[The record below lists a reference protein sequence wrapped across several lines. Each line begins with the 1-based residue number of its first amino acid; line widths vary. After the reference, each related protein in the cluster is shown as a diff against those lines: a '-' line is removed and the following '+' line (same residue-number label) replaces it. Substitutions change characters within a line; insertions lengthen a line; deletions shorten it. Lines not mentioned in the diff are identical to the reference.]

1 MNSYMIER
9 IIGLIITILFAV
21 FFGIS
26 TYALYMFENP
36 ECYIRIPGVVILGY
50 IIGDWVQMKLK

>member
-36 ECYIRIPGVVILGY
+36 VCYIGIPGIVILWLYNGRL
-50 IIGDWVQMKLK
+50 GADET

>member
-1 MNSYMIER
+1 MNSYVIER

-36 ECYIRIPGVVILGY
+36 ECYIGIPGIVILVY
-50 IIGDWVQMKLK
+50 IIGDWMQMKLK

>member
-1 MNSYMIER
+1 MIER
-9 IIGLIITILFAV
+9 IIGLIITILFAT

-26 TYALYMFENP
+26 TYALYTFKDP
-36 ECYIRIPGVVILGY
+36 ECYIGIPRIVILGY

>member
-1 MNSYMIER
+1 MIER
-9 IIGLIITILFAV
+9 IVCLIVIILFAT

-26 TYALYMFENP
+26 TYALYTFKSP
-36 ECYIRIPGVVILGY
+36 ECYIGIPGIIILGY

>member
-1 MNSYMIER
+1 MI
-9 IIGLIITILFAV
+9 IILFAA

-36 ECYIRIPGVVILGY
+36 ECYIRIPGIVILAY

>member
-1 MNSYMIER
+1 MIER
-9 IIGLIITILFAV
+9 IVSLIIIILFAA

-26 TYALYMFENP
+26 TYAIYTFESP
-36 ECYIRIPGVVILGY
+36 ECYIGIPGVLLLGY

>member
-1 MNSYMIER
+1 MIER
-9 IIGLIITILFAV
+9 IVGLMITILFAI

-26 TYALYMFENP
+26 TYALYTFKDP
-36 ECYIRIPGVVILGY
+36 ECYIGIPRIVILDY

>member
-1 MNSYMIER
+1 MIER
-9 IIGLIITILFAV
+9 IIGLMITILFAV

-26 TYALYMFENP
+26 TYALYTFKDP
-36 ECYIRIPGVVILGY
+36 VCYIGIIGIVIFGY

>member
-26 TYALYMFENP
+26 TYAFELYISWNNN
-36 ECYIRIPGVVILGY
+36 
-50 IIGDWVQMKLK
+50 D

>member
-1 MNSYMIER
+1 MIER
-9 IIGLIITILFAV
+9 IIGLIIIILFVA

-26 TYALYMFENP
+26 TYALYTFESP
-36 ECYIRIPGVVILGY
+36 ECYIGIPGIVILGY